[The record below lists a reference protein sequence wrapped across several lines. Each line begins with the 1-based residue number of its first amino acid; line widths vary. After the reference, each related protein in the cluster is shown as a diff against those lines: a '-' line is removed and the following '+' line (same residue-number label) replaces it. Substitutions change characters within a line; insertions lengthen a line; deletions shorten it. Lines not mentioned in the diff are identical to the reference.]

1 MDTKWLKNSFIYL
14 LIIVA
19 LIALFLSFFP
29 SGGGKQ
35 PQTMSL
41 SEVIQLAKQGNIKKI
56 TVQGDTLLVDR
67 TDTNVE
73 AKVQTDPNTNL
84 YQIFQSTGVTPTEI
98 AKIDVVY
105 QKPAEFGNWLGLLV

>member
-1 MDTKWLKNSFIYL
+1 MPDTKWLKNSFIYL

-29 SGGGKQ
+29 PGAGKQ
-35 PQTMSL
+35 TSQLSL
-41 SEVIQLAKQGNIKKI
+41 SEVINLAKQGNVKQI
-56 TVQGDTLLVDR
+56 TVQGDTLIVQR

-73 AKVQTDPNTNL
+73 ARVQTDPNTNL
-84 YQIFQSTGVTPTEI
+84 YQIFNATGVPQSQV

-105 QKPAEFGNWLGLLV
+105 QKPAEFGN